1 MSRIRI
7 IMLSMLAVLAV
18 GAVSATAA
26 QAVEGPFYKIG
37 GTRLR
42 AFASKKIISPNT
54 NAAGFTLTAGAIKIT
69 CKKIGVE
76 NGKIIGSNTTNGS
89 GSKEINTFS
98 ECTVAGLTGCTTVE
112 EPIKT
117 VLLINRLAYNENPP
131 VTGTVITVLFEPEE
145 GKTFAT
151 IKFIGTCT
159 PKEINVE
166 LAAMAAGVCGEV
178 WSGGN
183 SVEVNGVAPHAE
195 AERKVGQ
202 INFPGTA
209 IKKVFVE
216 DSGVLS
222 EKKCGLI
229 ITGGTAATL
238 TGLAEFEIE
247 NESGGGALA
256 AWGVFT
262 K

>member
-1 MSRIRI
+1 MRI

-26 QAVEGPFYKIG
+26 QAIEGPFYRIE
-37 GTRLR
+37 GTGTNGARLR
-42 AFASKKIISPNT
+42 AFASKKIVNAKT
-54 NAAGFTLTAGAIKIT
+54 NAAGFTLTAGAITIT
-69 CKKIGVE
+69 CKKIGAE
-76 NGKIIGSNTTNGS
+76 PGIIIGSNSTNGS
-89 GSKEINTFS
+89 GSKETTTFS

-117 VLLINRLAYNENPP
+117 VPLINRLGYAADPP
-131 VTGTVITVLFEPEE
+131 VTGTNILTLFEPEE

-166 LAAMAAGVCGEV
+166 LATGATGVCGEA
-178 WSGGN
+178 WS
-183 SVEVNGVAPHAE
+183 NGAVVAINGANE
-195 AERKVGQ
+195 TERKAGQ
-202 INFPGTA
+202 TNFPATA
-209 IKKVFVE
+209 VKKVWVE
-216 DSGVLS
+216 DSGVLT

-238 TGLAEFEIE
+238 TGFSEFELE
-247 NESGGGALA
+247 GVAK
-256 AWGVFT
+256 WGVFT